1 MKQYA
6 LFAAS
11 AIVALAA
18 CSKTEVKPQTPEPPV
33 DENSPVAVQFGVS
46 SADATISTKA
56 VGPVDDSWN
65 GKQTLYVYSFAKAA
79 EALDY
84 TTAVPFIDNISAS
97 SPASGTSGKI
107 DVLNPNPDGEGTPGQ
122 TPEPF
127 YYNNDLIYDF
137 YGYHMDDAWAD
148 GAAIDDY
155 AAVTVDADNPVP
167 VKKEAGRIYI
177 PFLINGS
184 QDLMVAKADA
194 QADFEKATNE
204 TFKGEATNVKYVY
217 SAYAARRG
225 VQPTL
230 TFQHVL
236 ARFNFSVL
244 TGGSDADE
252 LMVESVAIKSRYK
265 GNLVVVANMTGV
277 EPDLTDPRGLG
288 ELSEGVTD
296 LFLQEYSTTSGDLQA
311 FTPYQIP
318 EYDAE
323 TATNNVAQPIGN
335 GSSILAVPGVESYT
349 LTVKLKYN
357 ETAAETHTT
366 PVEPIVMS
374 LDATALKNGS
384 DPANATEFEAGKEYN
399 VTIKVIGPKEVQI
412 TADLKPW
419 TPGGEVVI
427 DPDQPPTVPGAD
439 DNEQGGG
446 TEPEPEPGA

>member
-1 MKQYA
+1 MKKYA
-6 LFAAS
+6 LFAA
-11 AIVALAA
+11 AALVALAA

-97 SPASGTSGKI
+97 SPASGASGKI
-107 DVLNPNPDGEGTPGQ
+107 DVLNPNPDGKGTPGQ

-148 GAAIDDY
+148 GTAVDDY
-155 AAVTVDADNPVP
+155 MSFTVDADNPVP

-194 QADFEKATNE
+194 QTDFAKATDD
-204 TFKGEATNVKYVY
+204 TFKGEATNVQYVY

-236 ARFNFSVL
+236 ARFNFRVL

-252 LMVESVAIKSRYK
+252 LMVESVAIESRYK
-265 GNLVVVANMTGV
+265 GNLVVVANMTGT
-277 EPDLTDPRGLG
+277 EPDLTDSRGLG
-288 ELSEGVTD
+288 ELSEDVTD
-296 LFLQEYSTTSGDLQA
+296 LFLQEYSASGDLQA

-323 TATNNVAQPIGN
+323 TTTNNVAQPIGN
-335 GSSILAVPGVESYT
+335 GSSILAVPDVESYT
-349 LTVKLKYN
+349 LTVNLKYN
-357 ETAAETHTT
+357 DTASETHTT

-374 LDATALKNGS
+374 LNAKALMNGS

-412 TADLKPW
+412 TADLNPW

-439 DNEQGGG
+439 DEEQGGG
-446 TEPEPEPGA
+446 TTPEPEPGA